1 MTEVEVFAAMK
12 RLAVREENTMVARVT
27 QHNIRRN
34 RISQCMST
42 GLDWKDKQVS
52 ASLLN
57 NVQNMKPP

>member
-27 QHNIRRN
+27 QHNMRRN
-34 RISQCMST
+34 RISQCTST